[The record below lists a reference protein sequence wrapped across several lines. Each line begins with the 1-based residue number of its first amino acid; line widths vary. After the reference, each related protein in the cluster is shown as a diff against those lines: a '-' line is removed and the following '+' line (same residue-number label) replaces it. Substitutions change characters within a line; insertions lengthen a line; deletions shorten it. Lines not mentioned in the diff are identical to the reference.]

1 MSPTLRRYL
10 LFQLPEWA
18 LVGLLLLGIHRYTDA
33 PVWLLVACAVG
44 FVAKD
49 VVLYPW
55 LRRAYEASG
64 NDPGENLVGRRG
76 IATSPVAAEGWVR
89 VDAELWRAEASG
101 GEIAKGAPVRVRA
114 LHGHVLVVAPEAE
127 APELA

>member
-1 MSPTLRRYL
+1 MSRTLRRYL

-18 LVGLLLLGIHRYTDA
+18 LVGLLLLGIHRFTDV
-33 PVWLLVACAVG
+33 PVWLLLAGGAG

-49 VVLYPW
+49 VLLYPW
-55 LRRAYEASG
+55 MRRAYEAVG

-76 IATSPVAAEGWVR
+76 VATSPVASEGWVR

-101 GEIAKGAPVRVRA
+101 GEIAQGAPVRVQA
-114 LHGHVLVVAPEAE
+114 LDGHVLVVAADLESAR
-127 APELA
+127 